1 MQFFLD
7 CFICKWVPPGGSES
21 YMCPKQA
28 RIRVTGRK
36 DKVQLLVFPHL
47 GSPLS
52 CLLLVASP
60 SLGITSSE
68 ENTGKMIKSWKM
80 WQEQWLFLISSPL
93 LTLYTRSLLE
103 RLIYI
108 TSLQRAYLRHVVT
121 SITTQVRI
129 LQTGTSRFWPG
140 PSHTLICHHCSPWPH
155 ITQQAT
161 RNKVHNINSA
171 NKYLLK

>member
-1 MQFFLD
+1 MSSSRWVWKLHVSKIGKNQSNRKKRQGTAVGLSTPGQPTVLPPAGSFFQ
-7 CFICKWVPPGGSES
+7 PGDN
-21 YMCPKQA
+21 KL
-28 RIRVTGRK
+28 RRN
-36 DKVQLLVFPHL
+36 
-47 GSPLS
+47 
-52 CLLLVASP
+52 
-60 SLGITSSE
+60 
-68 ENTGKMIKSWKM
+68 NTGKMIKSWKM

-108 TSLQRAYLRHVVT
+108 TSLQCAYLRHVVT

-129 LQTGTSRFWPG
+129 LQTGTTSRFWPG